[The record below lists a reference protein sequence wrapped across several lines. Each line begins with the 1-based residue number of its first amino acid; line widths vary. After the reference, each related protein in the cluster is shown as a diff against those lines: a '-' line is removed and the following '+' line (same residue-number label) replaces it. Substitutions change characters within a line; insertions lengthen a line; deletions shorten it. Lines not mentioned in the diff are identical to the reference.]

1 MTARLTYLER
11 YLAGEYEQ
19 VWDELQALGDAVR
32 EEPLHGDPL
41 AVARETMRRVRKNLE
56 MLIPRL
62 VAVGYQFGYGWV
74 QPPAD
79 EPFGWRLRQEYQR
92 LLEDVKAQPP
102 ILTFDSDLDD
112 HLADRQSG

>member
-1 MTARLTYLER
+1 MAAKTPYLER
-11 YLAGEYEQ
+11 YLAGEYEL
-19 VWDELQALGDAVR
+19 VWDELVALGAEVR
-32 EEPLHGDPL
+32 EEPLYSDAL

-62 VAVGYQFGYGWV
+62 VTIGYQFGYGWV

-92 LLEDVKAQPP
+92 LLEEVKDQPP
-102 ILTFDSDLDD
+102 ILTFESDLED
-112 HLADRQSG
+112 HLADRRE